1 MAEDEFGCDWH
12 KKSKIP
18 AINSYEEF
26 QEVMRTTDTVIL
38 EFFAPWCPACVTFKP
53 EFEKLQEKHWDIP
66 MYTVNT
72 DENPTLKKMFNVDT
86 YPRVLLFTKDQKYD
100 PKKYEKKW
108 GLKFEPLNNWL
119 EKELLSS

>member
-1 MAEDEFGCDWH
+1 MFDLSRIMA
-12 KKSKIP
+12 
-18 AINSYEEF
+18 
-26 QEVMRTTDTVIL
+26 TTDTVIL

-66 MYTVNT
+66 MYTVFTQHFIKKLKIYPNHCMKVNT
-72 DENPTLKKMFNVDT
+72 DENPDLKEMFNVDT
-86 YPRVLLFTKDQKYD
+86 YPRVLLFTKDAKYD

-119 EKELLSS
+119 ENELLSS

>member
-1 MAEDEFGCDWH
+1 
-12 KKSKIP
+12 
-18 AINSYEEF
+18 
-26 QEVMRTTDTVIL
+26 
-38 EFFAPWCPACVTFKP
+38 
-53 EFEKLQEKHWDIP
+53 
-66 MYTVNT
+66 
-72 DENPTLKKMFNVDT
+72 MFNVDT